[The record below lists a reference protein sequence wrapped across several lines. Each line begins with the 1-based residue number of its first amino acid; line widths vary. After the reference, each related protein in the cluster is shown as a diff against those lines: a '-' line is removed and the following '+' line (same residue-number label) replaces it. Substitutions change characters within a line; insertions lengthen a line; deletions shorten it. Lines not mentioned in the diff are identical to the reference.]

1 MPSATAEE
9 TVELDLTIHARVLPA
24 PSQRS
29 AETGIDG
36 HSSQNFAMGKVPLTL
51 GTNCGT
57 DVWDCTAPWVC
68 G

>member
-1 MPSATAEE
+1 MPSATAED
-9 TVELDLTIHARVLPA
+9 TVELDLTIHAQLLPA

-29 AETGIDG
+29 AGNGIE
-36 HSSQNFAMGKVPLTL
+36 HLELGKHPLTN

>member
-1 MPSATAEE
+1 MPSATAED
-9 TVELDLTIHARVLPA
+9 TVELDLTIHAQLLPA

-29 AETGIDG
+29 AGNGID
-36 HSSQNFAMGKVPLTL
+36 SRQNLELGRVPLTN

-57 DVWDCTAPWVC
+57 NVWDCTAPWVC